1 MFQPVGQS
9 RRRNS
14 CSDLKLTESS
24 SLQNQQPQ
32 MCGYE
37 GIIDDLCR
45 CEDTLRPDPR
55 CECELSLVRAR
66 DTQTN
71 WIEDIQYQSS
81 A

>member
-1 MFQPVGQS
+1 MFQPVSQS
-9 RRRNS
+9 RRHNS
-14 CSDLKLTESS
+14 CSDHQLTEAS
-24 SLQNQQPQ
+24 SLQDQQPQ
-32 MCGYE
+32 VCRYKGVV
-37 GIIDDLCR
+37 DDLCR

-66 DTQTN
+66 NTQTN